1 MSFAFGQNQGPIDL
15 SKGGDSSSSKPVRPN
30 LPTPPNGIKV
40 PGSGGLPNPEQ
51 ETGKVAPQR
60 TAPSLPTPPSVT
72 SPRQV
77 PSVPSAGQRRPEPTP
92 QPVAQPVAQPQ
103 QYVDPE
109 PAPVYTQEPSY
120 SHPQQPQQAPQQSYE
135 QPQQNFQAQQPQ
147 QAPQQSYEQG
157 SGNGYGAPQQGFQ
170 SQPQASFQPTPNGFS
185 SPQPGQGQA
194 PAERIVKVDKKGR
207 PIKEKESKKK
217 APAKKTSSF
226 AGDRKKVL
234 WARVL
239 VFGVTGMLVLAGVT
253 SFLPKSSG
261 LAPGDGPLILSKVR
275 EDLGVTDF
283 PTRMGEGWALGFTEA
298 YLNYDPEKREERF
311 TKLAQYAPEG
321 IIEEI
326 DMRIATPEEIAQ
338 LGTDVDAAPE
348 GEEGT
353 EGTEET
359 GEDAPPVD
367 SDTVVPGLGKQVVT
381 DGPYL
386 VRSVMISGGED
397 AIFTTKTQINDKSW
411 IYMEVPVKYD
421 AETRGMSISGSPTF
435 VQPISPIEI
444 PMNTYS
450 TEQWTSVDDEVRDEV
465 IDDLRNYMQAWA
477 ASDEAAIGRYTLKE
491 NGKDVATLEALTG
504 LGGQVVYMST
514 GDLTVEGKSLPE
526 DPSSADQKDFNTR
539 QARMEVRWL
548 EPTSGVTYVQ
558 TYELTIQYAND
569 NWFVK
574 DIKNIATSAGQYKDR
589 V

>member
-1 MSFAFGQNQGPIDL
+1 
-15 SKGGDSSSSKPVRPN
+15 
-30 LPTPPNGIKV
+30 
-40 PGSGGLPNPEQ
+40 
-51 ETGKVAPQR
+51 
-60 TAPSLPTPPSVT
+60 
-72 SPRQV
+72 
-77 PSVPSAGQRRPEPTP
+77 
-92 QPVAQPVAQPQ
+92 VAQPQ